1 MGRSCS
7 IQTRCRYQPV
17 VPSDGS
23 GNRAA
28 TVSFPEDGDWGHEP
42 LEEEGFTYERAFETD
57 GEYDSYC
64 RPHES
69 AGMVG
74 TVVGY
79 GAKSA
84 QGHRRSQSDPA
95 TNSCSILIHSVSR
108 RERRSLSPES
118 LAATTSPSRASPTVR
133 TGKASSGFCRPA
145 SSTDGHSTYP
155 ERTSTTSNHTRLPG
169 WSANSK

>member
-1 MGRSCS
+1 
-7 IQTRCRYQPV
+7 
-17 VPSDGS
+17 
-23 GNRAA
+23 
-28 TVSFPEDGDWGHEP
+28 VSFPEEGDWGHEP

-95 TNSCSILIHSVSR
+95 TNSCS
-108 RERRSLSPES
+108 
-118 LAATTSPSRASPTVR
+118 T
-133 TGKASSGFCRPA
+133 
-145 SSTDGHSTYP
+145 
-155 ERTSTTSNHTRLPG
+155 
-169 WSANSK
+169 